1 MHSTSLKQILFDE
14 LKTSH
19 RPISVEELVSLAE
32 AHGYKAS
39 NAERR
44 LRRET
49 WADMQPIQRLGVD
62 RKPITGSKR
71 IYYYSWKGARTVF
84 RKISDKLQ
92 KRAKRKQYA

>member
-14 LKTSH
+14 LKTSR
-19 RPISVEELVSLAE
+19 RPLSVRELVELAE
-32 AHGYKAS
+32 EHGYKAS

-49 WADMQPIQRLGVD
+49 WADMQPIQRLGAD

-71 IYYYSWKGARTVF
+71 IYFYSWKGARTVF